1 VFVVTLASPALSS
14 NSTQPAI
21 TTPAPKILLVRLRL
35 IGDVVLTTPLIR
47 ALRRRYPDARITY
60 VVEAAAAQ
68 VVRGN
73 RNLTD
78 IVVVPRT
85 RGIARVRDDLTL
97 ARRLRSERFDI
108 AIDLHGGPRAAWLA
122 WASSAP
128 VRIGYRISGRSW
140 MYTHVVARPRDD
152 APRPTVANQW
162 DLLAPL
168 GLEPPDPVV
177 DSLEM
182 EADANAAASVDRRLQ
197 GAGISAGHPVV
208 VIHVSAGNPFRR
220 WPPDSFEALVVALA
234 RRDPSRRIILTSGPS
249 DAHAA
254 KEIAGRAR
262 TTLGPFAGAV
272 PEVGE
277 FDLAELRAL
286 VSRAAVYIGGD
297 SGPLHIAGTT
307 TTPIVALFGPT
318 LAERSMPWRDPRW
331 FAEAVDAG
339 PLECRP
345 CRQRECAPGDFRC
358 LTRIT
363 AEQVAGAAERALACG
378 ASLYGSPREL
388 RGPQGSAPQE
398 QGQPASFRN

>member
-1 VFVVTLASPALSS
+1 VVNLASPAVSS

-21 TTPAPKILLVRLRL
+21 TTPGPNILLVRLRL

-60 VVEAAAAQ
+60 VVEEAAAQ

-85 RGIARVRDDLTL
+85 RGLARMRDDVAL
-97 ARRLRSERFDI
+97 ARRLRRERFDV
-108 AIDLHGGPRAAWLA
+108 AIDLHGGPRAAWLT
-122 WASSAP
+122 WASRAP
-128 VRIGYRISGRSW
+128 VRIGYRIPGRSW
-140 MYTHVVARPRDD
+140 MYTRVVARPRDE

-177 DSLEM
+177 DPLEM
-182 EADANAAASVDRRLQ
+182 DADANSAASVERRLQ
-197 GAGISAGHPVV
+197 AAGISAGHPVV

-234 RRDPSRRIILTSGPS
+234 RRDPSRRIILTAGPS

-254 KEIAGRAR
+254 KEIAAGAR
-262 TTLGPFAGAV
+262 TTLGPFAAAV
-272 PEVGE
+272 PDVGE

-286 VSRAAVYIGGD
+286 VARAAVYIGGD

-363 AEQVAGAAERALACG
+363 AEQVAGAAERALM
-378 ASLYGSPREL
+378 GSGLMSRPHS
-388 RGPQGSAPQE
+388 GT
-398 QGQPASFRN
+398 